1 MSQNTNLSCVLF
13 GAGKVRFENLPIPP
27 LDDPHDILVRVAYVG
42 VCGSDVHFWHHGGI
56 SRKVSEKM
64 PLVMGHEASGIV
76 DSIGVAVS
84 SVKPGDRVAIEPGFP
99 CRRCNQCKQG
109 RYNICPDLKFAADPP
124 LTNGTLCRL
133 FRIPED
139 YVYKIPDSMSLQEAV
154 LIEPLSVA
162 VHGVRLAEL
171 RPGQSVLV
179 QGSGTIGLMA
189 AAAAK
194 AFGARV
200 IFISDINQNKLD
212 FAKSFVDCT
221 TFVPDV
227 HSTPDIAAIKF
238 QEEMG
243 IPGGVDVVL
252 ECTGVGSSVATGLYA
267 CGPGAIFVQIGMD
280 QPMQSIPLLAMSEKE
295 VVLKTCFRY
304 APGDY
309 EIALELVGSGKIPV
323 KELISST
330 VPFEDATVAWAKTAR
345 GEGIKNLIQGVQD

>member
-1 MSQNTNLSCVLF
+1 
-13 GAGKVRFENLPIPP
+13 
-27 LDDPHDILVRVAYVG
+27 
-42 VCGSDVHFWHHGGI
+42 
-56 SRKVSEKM
+56 M

-76 DSIGVAVS
+76 DTIGAAVS

-99 CRRCNQCKQG
+99 CRRCKQCKEG
-109 RYNICPDLKFAADPP
+109 RYNICAEMKFAADPP
-124 LTNGTLCRL
+124 LTDGTLCRL

-154 LIEPLSVA
+154 LIEPLGVA

-194 AFGARV
+194 AFGARIV
-200 IFISDINQNKLD
+200 LVSDINQTKLD
-212 FAKSFVDCT
+212 FAKSFVECT

-227 HSTPDIAAIKF
+227 HSTP
-238 QEEMG
+238 EEEARRLLEKMS
-243 IPGGVDVVL
+243 IPNGVDVVL
-252 ECTGVGSSVATGLYA
+252 ECTGVESSIQTGLYA
-267 CGPGAIFVQIGMD
+267 CGPGAIFVQIGMGK
-280 QPMQSIPLLAMSEKE
+280 PMQSLPIVAMSEKE
-295 VVLKTCFRY
+295 VVLKTSFRY

-309 EIALELVGSGKIPV
+309 EIALELVGSGKISV
-323 KELISST
+323 KDLISST
-330 VPFEDATVAWAKTAR
+330 VPFEDASVAWEKTAR

>member
-1 MSQNTNLSCVLF
+1 
-13 GAGKVRFENLPIPP
+13 
-27 LDDPHDILVRVAYVG
+27 
-42 VCGSDVHFWHHGGI
+42 
-56 SRKVSEKM
+56 M

-76 DSIGVAVS
+76 DTIGAAVS

-99 CRRCNQCKQG
+99 CRRCKQCKEG
-109 RYNICPDLKFAADPP
+109 RYNICAQMKFAADPP

-139 YVYKIPDSMSLQEAV
+139 YVYKIPDSTSLQEAV

-194 AFGARV
+194 AFGARIV
-200 IFISDINQNKLD
+200 IVSDINQTKLD
-212 FAKSFVDCT
+212 YAKSFVECT

-227 HSTPDIAAIKF
+227 HSTPEEEAIRLL
-238 QEEMG
+238 EEKS

-252 ECTGVGSSVATGLYA
+252 ECTGVESSAQTGLYA
-267 CGPGAIFVQIGMD
+267 CGPGATFVQIGMGK
-280 QPMQSIPLLAMSEKE
+280 PMQSLPIVAMSEKE

-309 EIALELVGSGKIPV
+309 EIALELVGSGKISV

-330 VPFEDATVAWAKTAR
+330 VPFEEASVAWEKTAR